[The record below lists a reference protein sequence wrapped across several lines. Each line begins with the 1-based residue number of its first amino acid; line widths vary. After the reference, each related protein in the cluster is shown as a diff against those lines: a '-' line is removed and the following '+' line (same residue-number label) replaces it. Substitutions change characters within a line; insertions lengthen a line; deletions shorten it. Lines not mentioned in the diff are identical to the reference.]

1 MFTRIKEA
9 WAVLRGKRWVKQKS
23 IYVRDEGD
31 PNRFVQ
37 LVPYRDYMLALT
49 ASGQV
54 YRLSV
59 WSGDQYCMELIF
71 DPPTGRF

>member
-9 WAVLRGKRWVKQKS
+9 WEVLRGKWWIKQKS
-23 IYVRDEGD
+23 IYVQDEGD

-37 LVPYRDYMLALT
+37 LVPYRDGMLALT

-54 YRLSV
+54 YRLNI
-59 WSGDQYCMELIF
+59 WPGDQYYMELIF
-71 DPPTGRF
+71 ESPTGRF